1 MNRESTYPIH
11 DQFISRVS
19 WRAFSEERLSD
30 EEVMALFEA
39 AHWAPSSYN
48 GQPWR
53 FIYVRRGD
61 KEWELLYNTLV
72 DFNKQWT
79 KNADTLVLIISRKNF
94 EHNEK
99 PSATHSFDTG
109 AAWMSL
115 ALEAHARNLTTHGM
129 EGFDYEAARKNLN
142 ISDKYDVLAM
152 VAIGKPGD
160 KEKLPPEIAAKEIPS
175 TRKPLQDVVSRGKF
189 NFK

>member
-61 KEWELLYNTLV
+61 KEWELLYGTLV

-79 KNADTLVLIISRKNF
+79 KNADTLVLIISRKTF

-99 PSATHSFDTG
+99 PSVTHSFDAG

-115 ALEAHARNLTTHGM
+115 ALEAHARNIITHGM

-160 KEKLPPEIAAKEIPS
+160 KEKLPPEIAAKEVPS
-175 TRKPLQDVVSRGKF
+175 TRKPLQDIVSRGKF